1 MNDYRITILTKQLD
15 QKLSLYIK
23 RCESYCDASNT
34 SKWCEMIYRFYKK
47 KKRSLIYRFFAARL
61 LETIKKNVH

>member
-47 KKRSLIYRFFAARL
+47 KKEKLDISIFCSEVIR
-61 LETIKKNVH
+61 NN

>member
-34 SKWCEMIYRFYKK
+34 SKWCEMNYRF
-47 KKRSLIYRFFAARL
+47 
-61 LETIKKNVH
+61 IKKEREA